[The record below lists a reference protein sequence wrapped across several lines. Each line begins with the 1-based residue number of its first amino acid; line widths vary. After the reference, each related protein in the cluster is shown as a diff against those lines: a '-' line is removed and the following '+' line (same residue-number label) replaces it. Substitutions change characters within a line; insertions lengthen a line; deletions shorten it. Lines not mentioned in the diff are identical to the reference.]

1 MRPGAPS
8 GPRMSDLTRFLAGPY
23 ATMILADLG
32 AEVIKVEAPACC
44 R

>member
-1 MRPGAPS
+1 MKPGPPA

-23 ATMILADLG
+23 ATVILADLW
-32 AEVIKVEAPACC
+32 AEAIKVEASACC

>member
-1 MRPGAPS
+1 MKPGAPS
-8 GPRMSDLTRFLAGPY
+8 GPRMSDLTRFFAGPY

-32 AEVIKVEAPACC
+32 VIKVEAPACC